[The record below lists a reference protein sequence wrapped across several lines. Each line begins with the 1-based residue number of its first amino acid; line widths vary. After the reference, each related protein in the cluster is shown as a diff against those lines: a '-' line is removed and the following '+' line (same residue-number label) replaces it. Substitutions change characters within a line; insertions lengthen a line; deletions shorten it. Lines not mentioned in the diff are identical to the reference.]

1 MSYSLRMS
9 DEMHDWLAD
18 LRDSDP
24 ARAMLVGQALTALM
38 SDGTAFGPPLVIP
51 LAYTAW
57 PRHLAEA
64 LDQAYRRGLQ
74 WTQAARVQVAQAA
87 AVAQRLRGQ
96 IAALESLPAGEQA
109 EAADQL
115 AGRRRR
121 LDEVT
126 KTEKKLIEESQRRQ
140 RKLEAFRTRK
150 DILNATYA
158 AAQAEVAVP
167 DALADAGPDGNE
179 TESLQQERDAAA
191 SKLRDIEQEIERE
204 LQAAPWAEGHGD
216 LRPQPGLMGLQPGA
230 PDTEDLRII
239 FAVEPPGSVLLLALL
254 DGRDAQRDH
263 YDEAVSLSSEVLR
276 HVRDGQAPEAVAHAY
291 DDVPSFLDGFFAGE
305 AIEVEAGAA
314 ELTARNRA
322 RKLAELR
329 DRLGLSQVEVAERMG
344 VRPAR
349 VAAIERAERGATE
362 VRTLA
367 GYVEALGGRLEVI
380 ADVGGERV
388 VLR

>member
-24 ARAMLVGQALTALM
+24 ARGRLVGEALTALM
-38 SDGTAFGPPLVIP
+38 SEGTTLGPPLVIP

-64 LDQAYRRGLQ
+64 LDQAYQRGLE
-74 WTQAARVQVAQAA
+74 WTQAARIRVAQAA

-109 EAADQL
+109 EAGDQL

-126 KTEKKLIEESQRRQ
+126 RTEKKLTEESQGRQ

-150 DILNATYA
+150 EILNATFTA
-158 AAQAEVAVP
+158 TQAEVAVP
-167 DALADAGPDGNE
+167 EAFAAVPDGNDG
-179 TESLQQERDAAA
+179 ESHQEERDAAA
-191 SKLRDIEQEIERE
+191 GKLREIEQEIERE

-216 LRPQPGLMGLQPGA
+216 LRPQPGLMALQPGA
-230 PDTEDLRII
+230 PDSDDLRII
-239 FAVEPPGSVLLLALL
+239 FAVEPPGTVLLLALL
-254 DGRDAQRDH
+254 DGRDALRDH

-276 HVRDGQAPEAVAHAY
+276 HVRDGRAPEAVAYGY

-314 ELTARNRA
+314 ALTAGNRA
-322 RKLAELR
+322 RKLAGLR
-329 DRLGLSQVEVAERMG
+329 DRLGLSQAEVAERMG

>member
-9 DEMHDWLAD
+9 DEMHDWLAE

-24 ARAMLVGQALTALM
+24 ARGRLVGEALTALM
-38 SDGTAFGPPLVIP
+38 SEGTTLGPPLVIT
-51 LAYTAW
+51 LAHTAW

-64 LDQAYRRGLQ
+64 LDQSYQRGLE
-74 WTQAARVQVAQAA
+74 WTQAARIRVAQAA

-96 IAALESLPAGEQA
+96 ITALESLPAGGQA
-109 EAADQL
+109 EAGDQL

-126 KTEKKLIEESQRRQ
+126 RTEKKLTEESQGRQ

-150 DILNATYA
+150 EILNATYTA
-158 AAQAEVAVP
+158 TQAEVAIP
-167 DALADAGPDGNE
+167 EAFAAAGPDGSDR
-179 TESLQQERDAAA
+179 ESHEEERDAAA
-191 SKLRDIEQEIERE
+191 SKLREIEQEIARE

-230 PDTEDLRII
+230 PDTDDLRII
-239 FAVEPPGSVLLLALL
+239 FAIEPPGTVLLLALL
-254 DGRDAQRDH
+254 DGRDALREH

-276 HVRDGQAPEAVAHAY
+276 HVRDGQAPEAVARAY

-305 AIEVEAGAA
+305 ATEVEAGAA
-314 ELTARNRA
+314 ALTARNRA
-322 RKLAELR
+322 RMLAELR